1 MRLATKPLRSIA
13 VLAAALVIL
22 GVLAAPRPAAAGEY
36 TIQACQADDAGYV
49 SSAFDDFATR
59 GMKWRRACNPLGPG
73 LRGLVSANVPGTG
86 KVARGA
92 QSGFTLAAPPG
103 TTFSRL
109 RWSGHAQRR
118 DCRYALQLYAER
130 PGASAVSIRN
140 VRANHNCPRPDVA
153 QASSWPRLR
162 SYDLGGATRIV
173 QRVVCVG
180 APSHDF

>member
-1 MRLATKPLRSIA
+1 M
-13 VLAAALVIL
+13 
-22 GVLAAPRPAAAGEY
+22 RPAAKNLRGAVALAGALMILVALATPWPATAGEY
-36 TIQACQADDAGYV
+36 TIYACQADDAGYV

-92 QSGFTLAAPPG
+92 QSGFALAAPAG

-130 PGASAVSIRN
+130 PGALIVEFTYREAGDDDRD
-140 VRANHNCPRPDVA
+140 RPGREVTVFAADGDV
-153 QASSWPRLR
+153 L
-162 SYDLGGATRIV
+162 DL
-173 QRVVCVG
+173 
-180 APSHDF
+180 HDFG